1 MFEKCVLGRVTFKQ
15 SIFRFKLPNQIVWI
29 SVLAVQ
35 KKKIKK
41 GRSMFDYTLKECM
54 LSETECEFVKWNAQ
68 SNTRLRYTYQFE
80 QSNSVCQ
87 LFGLQSNAM
96 FTWKLIKLPGI
107 LCPRMNLILSE
118 KNYPFQ
124 VLFHPGIPGL
134 LKLSCLI
141 WTHPSL
147 VENQE

>member
-54 LSETECEFVKWNAQ
+54 LSETECEFVNPLSPDVKMHILPTVLHTFLMELVRRICLN
-68 SNTRLRYTYQFE
+68 
-80 QSNSVCQ
+80 
-87 LFGLQSNAM
+87 
-96 FTWKLIKLPGI
+96 IKT
-107 LCPRMNLILSE
+107 S
-118 KNYPFQ
+118 
-124 VLFHPGIPGL
+124 HP
-134 LKLSCLI
+134 
-141 WTHPSL
+141 W
-147 VENQE
+147 